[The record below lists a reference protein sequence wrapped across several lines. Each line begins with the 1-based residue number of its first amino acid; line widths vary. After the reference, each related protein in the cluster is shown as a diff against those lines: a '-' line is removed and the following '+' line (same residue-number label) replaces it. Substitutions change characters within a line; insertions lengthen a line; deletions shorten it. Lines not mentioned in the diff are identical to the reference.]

1 MKFTPPLI
9 RGRLIKRYKRFLA
22 DVSLD
27 TGELVT
33 ATCPNT
39 GSMMGLAVPGAVVWL
54 SVSASP
60 TRKYPHTWELVEA
73 DLGQGPALVGI
84 NTSHPNRLV
93 SEAIAAGEIP
103 ELAGYATLRREVKYG
118 LASRI
123 DILLEDPQKGLA
135 YVEIKNVHLSR
146 QAGLAEFPDSV
157 TERGVKHLIELS
169 SMVSAGHRAVMLY
182 LIQRADADQF
192 ALAPDIDPRY
202 AEAFADARAAGV
214 EAIAYA
220 CHLTPEEI
228 TLARAVPFADAAA
241 KPAPLKR
248 V

>member
-1 MKFTPPLI
+1 MKFPTPLV

-54 SVSASP
+54 SVSTSP
-60 TRKYPHTWELVEA
+60 TRKYAHTWELVEA
-73 DLGQGPALVGI
+73 DLGRGPALVGI

-93 SEAIAAGEIP
+93 SEAIAAGTIP
-103 ELAGYATLRREVKYG
+103 EVAGYATLRREVKYG
-118 LASRI
+118 LSSRI
-123 DILLEDPQKGLA
+123 DILLEDPAKGLA
-135 YVEIKNVHLSR
+135 YIEVKNVHLSR
-146 QAGLAEFPDSV
+146 KAGLAEFPDSV
-157 TERGVKHLIELS
+157 TERGVKHLVELS
-169 SMVSAGHRAVMLY
+169 AMVAAGHRAVMLY

-192 ALAPDIDPRY
+192 ALADDIDPRY
-202 AEAFADARAAGV
+202 ATAFAAARAAGV

-220 CHLTPEEI
+220 CRLSPTEI
-228 TLARAVPFADAAA
+228 TIARPIPFRD
-241 KPAPLKR
+241 
-248 V
+248 

>member
-1 MKFTPPLI
+1 MKFPTPLV

-54 SVSASP
+54 SVSESP

-73 DLGQGPALVGI
+73 DAGGGPTLVGI
-84 NTSHPNRLV
+84 NTNHPNRLV
-93 SEAIAAGEIP
+93 SDSVACGTIP
-103 ELAGYATLRREVKYG
+103 EVSGYATLRREVKYG
-118 LASRI
+118 LSSRI
-123 DILLEDPQKGLA
+123 DILLEDPGKGLC

-146 QAGLAEFPDSV
+146 RAGLAEFPDSV
-157 TERGVKHLIELS
+157 TERGAKHLAELS
-169 SMVSAGHRAVMLY
+169 AMVAAGHRALMLY
-182 LIQRADADQF
+182 LIQRADAEAF
-192 ALAPDIDPRY
+192 SLAGDIDPRY
-202 AEAFADARAAGV
+202 AAAFEAARAAGV

-220 CHLTPEEI
+220 CDLSPTEI
-228 TLARAVPFADAAA
+228 TIARPVPI
-241 KPAPLKR
+241 LI
-248 V
+248 

>member
-1 MKFTPPLI
+1 MKFPTPLV

-27 TGELVT
+27 AGELVT

-73 DLGQGPALVGI
+73 DAGDGPTLVGI

-93 SEAIAAGEIP
+93 SDAIACGAIP
-103 ELAGYATLRREVKYG
+103 EVTGYATLRREVKYG
-118 LASRI
+118 LSSRI
-123 DILLEDPQKGLA
+123 DILLEDPAKGLA

-146 QAGLAEFPDSV
+146 RAGLAEFPDSV
-157 TERGVKHLIELS
+157 TERGAKHLAELAA
-169 SMVSAGHRAVMLY
+169 MVAAGHRAVMLY
-182 LIQRADADQF
+182 LIQRADAEAF
-192 ALAPDIDPRY
+192 SLAADIDPRY
-202 AEAFADARAAGV
+202 AAAFAAARSAGV

-220 CHLTPEEI
+220 CRLAPTEI
-228 TLARAVPFADAAA
+228 TIARPVPV
-241 KPAPLKR
+241 LI
-248 V
+248 

>member
-1 MKFTPPLI
+1 MKFPTPLV

-54 SVSASP
+54 SVSTSP
-60 TRKYPHTWELVEA
+60 TRKYAHTWELVEA
-73 DLGQGPALVGI
+73 DLGRGPALVGI

-93 SEAIAAGEIP
+93 SEAIAAGTIP
-103 ELAGYATLRREVKYG
+103 EVAGYATLMREVKYG
-118 LASRI
+118 LSSRI
-123 DILLEDPQKGLA
+123 DILLDDPAKGLA
-135 YVEIKNVHLSR
+135 YIEVKNVHLSR
-146 QAGLAEFPDSV
+146 KAGLAEFPDSV
-157 TERGVKHLIELS
+157 TERGVKHLVELS
-169 SMVSAGHRAVMLY
+169 AMVAAGHRAVMLY

-192 ALAPDIDPRY
+192 ALADDIDPRY
-202 AEAFADARAAGV
+202 ATAFAAARAAGV

-220 CHLTPEEI
+220 CRLSPTEI
-228 TLARAVPFADAAA
+228 TIARPIPFRD
-241 KPAPLKR
+241 
-248 V
+248 